1 MPSKP
6 LRMQAVLAKHLDFSY
21 GHDQII
27 HNLSFEIRK
36 GEYVGLIGQ
45 NGSGKSTVLKL
56 LLGLIKP
63 SKGSIE
69 LLGSPMENFKKWDQ
83 VGYVPQRSGIFDKTF
98 PATVEEIVAMG
109 TVGQKKLF
117 RALDT
122 EDQKNVTEALEEV
135 DLIPLRKRLISELS
149 GGQQQRVLIARALAG
164 KPEILFLDEPVV
176 GIDTIVQKKFY
187 KLLQHLNKDLGITL
201 LLVSHDLDIVAHEAD
216 YLMLMSEGEVCKCT
230 KDMITKDK
238 KRFTSL
244 GHNH

>member
-1 MPSKP
+1 MA
-6 LRMQAVLAKHLDFSY
+6 AVLARHLYFSY
-21 GHDQII
+21 GHDQVIN
-27 HNLSFEIRK
+27 NLSFEIRK

-56 LLGLIKP
+56 LLGLLKP
-63 SKGSIE
+63 SRGMIE
-69 LLGSPMENFKKWDQ
+69 LLGSPMNKFKKWDKI
-83 VGYVPQRSGIFDKTF
+83 GYVPQRSGIFDKTF

-109 TVGQKKLF
+109 IVGRKKLF
-117 RALDT
+117 HTLDAQ
-122 EDQKNVTEALEEV
+122 DQDDITEALGEV
-135 DLIPLRKRLISELS
+135 DLLPQRKKLITELS

-176 GIDTIVQKKFY
+176 GIDTVVQRKFY
-187 KLLQHLNKDLGITL
+187 DLLQHLNKDLGLTM

-238 KRFTSL
+238 KRFTSF
-244 GHNH
+244 GHRH